1 MKKIN
6 KFWYILTAFLFCI
19 GALIGVVADWLADN
33 FTTGIQE
40 ILFTVNTID
49 GGNTDV
55 VARGFKACLPVI
67 LVVWTIII
75 AVLVLDYKKRI
86 QIVLI
91 GKIFRFS
98 CKIRLSKWLRI
109 LGLFL
114 SLLCVAWSLSALD
127 GALHVSDYYRLKA
140 SLTEIYD
147 THYVS
152 PESVEIT
159 AKQNPKNL
167 VLIYLESME
176 SGYASKDEGG
186 EQNVNLIPNLT
197 AMAKENV
204 SFSNSDK
211 LGGFISMT
219 GTTWTVGALY
229 ASVSGVPFAFDVDSN
244 SMSEKKYFAPGI
256 QTLGDVLEEK
266 GYVQEFLC
274 GSDAKF
280 GGRDK
285 LYKQHGNHKIF
296 DLFTARKKG
305 YIPADYYVW
314 WGYEDEILYDIAKDE
329 LVNLSQSGKPF
340 SLSMLTVDTHFTDG
354 YVCNTCDN
362 TYETVAENVVACA
375 DRQIEDFMN
384 WCEQQPFYEDTVFVI
399 VGDHPRMDVCLTGH
413 LPYSE
418 RPVYNCFINAVPPK
432 PSNTQNRMFT
442 TMDLFPTVLSAMGF
456 EIENQQLGLGVN
468 MFSGEPT
475 LLETMGYNVL
485 NEEFAKN
492 SIYYQAVFDPVQE

>member
-1 MKKIN
+1 MKKKN
-6 KFWYILTAFLFCI
+6 KFWYILTALIFGI
-19 GALIGVVADWLADN
+19 GALIGVVAGWIAKN

-55 VARGFKACLPVI
+55 VAAGFKDCLPVV
-67 LVVWTIII
+67 LVVWAVII
-75 AVLVLDYKKRI
+75 AVMILDYKKRI
-86 QIVLI
+86 QIVLT
-91 GKIFRFS
+91 GKILGIS
-98 CKIRLSKWLRI
+98 CKIRFSKWLRI
-109 LGLFL
+109 ISIFI
-114 SLLCVAWSLSALD
+114 SLLCVPWSLSALD
-127 GALHVSDYYRLKA
+127 DALHISDYYRLKD

-152 PESVEIT
+152 PDTVEIT
-159 AKQNPKNL
+159 AKQKPKNL

-176 SGYASKDEGG
+176 TGYASVEEGG
-186 EQNVNLIPNLT
+186 VQNVNLIPNLT

-204 SFSNSDK
+204 SFSNHDK
-211 LGGFISMT
+211 LGGFVSMT

-229 ASVSGVPFAFDVDSN
+229 ASVSGVPFAFDVESN
-244 SMSEKKYFAPGI
+244 GMNQKKYFAPGI

-296 DLFTARKKG
+296 DLFTARKKE
-305 YIPADYYVW
+305 YIPSDYYVW
-314 WGYEDEILYDIAKDE
+314 WGYEDKILYDIAKDE
-329 LVNLSQSGKPF
+329 LTNLSKSGKPF

-354 YVCNTCDN
+354 YVCDICDT
-362 TYETVAENVVACA
+362 TYETVAENVVTCA
-375 DRQIEDFMN
+375 DRQIEAFMN

-418 RPVYNCFINAVPPK
+418 RAMYNCFINAVPPK
-432 PSNTQNRMFT
+432 PENTQNRMFT
-442 TMDLFPTVLSAMGF
+442 TMDLFPTVLSAMGYR
-456 EIENQQLGLGVN
+456 IENEQLGLGVN
-468 MFSGEPT
+468 MFSGAPT
-475 LLETMGYNVL
+475 LLETMGYSVL
-485 NEEFAKN
+485 NEEFSKK
-492 SIYYQAVFDPVQE
+492 SIYYQAKFDFAQE